1 MPFVPVMKA
10 SFCPGTLIW
19 NVANPPCSLPYFK
32 LLFELV

>member
-19 NVANPPCSLPYFK
+19 NVANPPCSPYFK